1 MSSLS
6 PRRLWHTRRAGV
18 LLHPTALAGR
28 FGPLGDTARR
38 FVDFIADSGLSVWQT
53 LPVGPTHRDL
63 SPYQSLSAHAGN
75 PAFIDVSEL
84 ATLGLLRPEELDEL
98 EQQGRQPLLRRA
110 ATRFSRG
117 EGRLG
122 REDYDRFCRSH
133 RRWLEDFVL
142 FSALR
147 ERHPGS
153 SWLQWPEPYRHRDP
167 AALKAFSEANRDLL
181 EAICFEQYLFHHQW
195 RDIRDYARARGV
207 LLFGDIPIFVAHD
220 SADVWANRHLFK
232 LDAHGLPT
240 AVAGVPPDYF
250 SPDGQHW
257 GNPLY
262 DWERLAASGYDWW
275 LDRLDSQRHLFD
287 LIRIDHFRGFEAYW
301 EIPASTPQPRFGRWV
316 PGPGRQFL
324 EACFRRF
331 PELPLVAENLG
342 VISAEVEQLRHD
354 FQLPGM
360 TVLQFGFDGN
370 PDNPHLVHRHQPEDL
385 VYTGTHD
392 NDTTLGWYRSLDD
405 RTRNYVDQY
414 LNTDGH
420 NMPWPAIAAVMRS
433 VSWLAVVP
441 VQDFLGLGS
450 EARFNKPGT
459 VNGNWIWQLDL
470 TLCTTE
476 LAENIRKLVAETERL
491 PKLPIKN

>member
-1 MSSLS
+1 MSCCIRPPWPDASAPWATL
-6 PRRLWHTRRAGV
+6 PAVRGFHRRQR
-18 LLHPTALAGR
+18 PECLA
-28 FGPLGDTARR
+28 DTA
-38 FVDFIADSGLSVWQT
+38 
-53 LPVGPTHRDL
+53 VGPTHRDL

-207 LLFGDIPIFVAHD
+207 LLFGDIPIFAAHD

-232 LDAHGLPT
+232 LDAHGPAHRGGRGSARLLLAGRPALGQS
-240 AVAGVPPDYF
+240 AV
-250 SPDGQHW
+250 
-257 GNPLY
+257 
-262 DWERLAASGYDWW
+262 
-275 LDRLDSQRHLFD
+275 
-287 LIRIDHFRGFEAYW
+287 
-301 EIPASTPQPRFGRWV
+301 
-316 PGPGRQFL
+316 
-324 EACFRRF
+324 
-331 PELPLVAENLG
+331 
-342 VISAEVEQLRHD
+342 
-354 FQLPGM
+354 
-360 TVLQFGFDGN
+360 
-370 PDNPHLVHRHQPEDL
+370 
-385 VYTGTHD
+385 
-392 NDTTLGWYRSLDD
+392 
-405 RTRNYVDQY
+405 
-414 LNTDGH
+414 
-420 NMPWPAIAAVMRS
+420 
-433 VSWLAVVP
+433 
-441 VQDFLGLGS
+441 
-450 EARFNKPGT
+450 
-459 VNGNWIWQLDL
+459 
-470 TLCTTE
+470 
-476 LAENIRKLVAETERL
+476 
-491 PKLPIKN
+491 